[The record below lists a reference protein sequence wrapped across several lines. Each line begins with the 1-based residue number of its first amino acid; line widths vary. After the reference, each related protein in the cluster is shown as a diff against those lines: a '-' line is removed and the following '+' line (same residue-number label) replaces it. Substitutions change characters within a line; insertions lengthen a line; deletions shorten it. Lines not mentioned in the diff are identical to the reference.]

1 MLVNFLENQGSQP
14 PSNIKLHSWQIQL
27 VALGDRTAIGGL
39 AVATAFLQR
48 MQDNDLKMKNETLFW
63 IIKVVKGLILKI
75 IYEDKSAQDIDNPDS
90 YI

>member
-1 MLVNFLENQGSQP
+1 VNFLENQGSQP

-39 AVATAFLQR
+39 AVATAFHQR